1 MTRTQFWLEIAK
13 LAVSAA
19 TPIVVATLGVLL
31 LRRIE
36 AVKAL
41 VARQSDFQKKWAD
54 EFVNCC
60 HSFMQAVER
69 DLALLTVLRG
79 LKDED
84 KNEQFGTDLQIEISQ
99 LNPTLSELE
108 LRIRRSVVFAPS
120 CGPAV
125 TQAAGECIRLLNTLI
140 AARKGSFDEII
151 DVMNDFNVAARN
163 AHAEMLGLQTAA
175 PVTINEQK
183 KTNHRER

>member
-60 HSFMQAVER
+60 HSFMQAVEC
-69 DLALLTVLRG
+69 DLALLKVLDG
-79 LKDED
+79 LDD
-84 KNEQFGTDLQIEISQ
+84 RVG
-99 LNPTLSELE
+99 
-108 LRIRRSVVFAPS
+108 
-120 CGPAV
+120 
-125 TQAAGECIRLLNTLI
+125 RLLRRQP
-140 AARKGSFDEII
+140 A
-151 DVMNDFNVAARN
+151 N
-163 AHAEMLGLQTAA
+163 AFAF
-175 PVTINEQK
+175 
-183 KTNHRER
+183 